1 MVLAQAIFA
10 VSIVI
15 VAVLPQAIAL
25 LIDLSASSN
34 SSLESA

>member
-15 VAVLPQAIAL
+15 LAVLPQAIAL
-25 LIDLSASSN
+25 LIDFSASSKN
-34 SSLESA
+34 SPESV